1 VGGPQ
6 TSKALKGQ
14 DGNYSFSFPTT
25 DFHTGSAK
33 LKLALAWKVQD
44 RDHLVEEFY
53 EISSRP
59 KVLGLALE
67 PITENILLGQRSAAL
82 RFRVQAIGGQ
92 NVQMQRDLM
101 SLWISQPANV
111 TLGESEQIYRVN
123 LEVEGDSLVGSLD
136 CPPLPVGSYKLIVSS
151 PVAKLGQDVAA
162 SFFNVLPCPVTAKL
176 VSSATGSDTKVVLEG
191 TTTQAKVKGEG
202 IVWALLEQAEGSQKP
217 VKIAS
222 ADLLVNGK
230 AAGLK
235 WTPEGNGLKS
245 EGLPLEDMAR
255 EVTLLATLK
264 DDAERSFEIP
274 MGALTVEPTP
284 LSFSVRWQVAPPTEL
299 ARGHFI
305 KIRGAVQ
312 VTGETRRKRQ
322 DAAAAVKNSGV
333 PILSVNPPS
342 ALQDFQ
348 LVAASGEAGSASP
361 GASAFGEALAFEGML
376 KASVDDPELR
386 DTLTVEVRSGGRE
399 PIEARTVRV
408 GSSGTR
414 LLVQRPAAGE
424 STEVLPFFTR
434 ERLQLAIDDQDK
446 GEGKTYRIQVLSV
459 EAGAGTKDGSSA
471 KPVASAAARE
481 LIWIP
486 KKEGEYLLEA
496 EALSGEGD
504 GWAAQER
511 LKILPALKLEWSGNI
526 QGAVRLDSGQR
537 LPLFVAVHGADG
549 LEWETFQR
557 LFTLKPQVLAEGG
570 QELAVDFTPWEL
582 QKDVSQGVVPVKA
595 FSAKPLTA
603 AAARVRVSLFGQLPA
618 GQAAEAALDVLE
630 VTIMR
635 GGGSLVVVENFE
647 KGPQSYVLR
656 DIVPGFQVPKSSRVR
671 FGYRTSSTASGATP
685 LKDTVAATV
694 VPLDG
699 GPEKVL
705 DIESAA
711 PGLVVFTP
719 YEAGR
724 FGRYKVHLEIKGDQ
738 MQLMQEPE
746 FEVTRGTS
754 DWMLV
759 GLAIVVGII
768 LAAGLV
774 LLAILGVQYARDRRF
789 VMARIRSRM
798 DKALTELDSES
809 GESLVGSVRLNV
821 ASKTLGPIDLNGNPS
836 HKEVSAWVEQHFSG
850 EKAIFADVAKNE
862 KRRPL
867 IETCLTKARTDLLAE
882 VEKRLPI
889 RAVDVCVREVKD
901 SSGGSQFEAQVVR
914 DRVGS
919 EHEGWKTLLTI
930 ALQKDGK
937 LRVSTTAGRTV
948 TIGPGEEFAY
958 NGWIGKS
965 GSQIRASVKVPG
977 VADYSTVMVDV
988 R

>member
-1 VGGPQ
+1 
-6 TSKALKGQ
+6 
-14 DGNYSFSFPTT
+14 
-25 DFHTGSAK
+25 
-33 LKLALAWKVQD
+33 
-44 RDHLVEEFY
+44 
-53 EISSRP
+53 
-59 KVLGLALE
+59 
-67 PITENILLGQRSAAL
+67 
-82 RFRVQAIGGQ
+82 
-92 NVQMQRDLM
+92 
-101 SLWISQPANV
+101 
-111 TLGESEQIYRVN
+111 
-123 LEVEGDSLVGSLD
+123 
-136 CPPLPVGSYKLIVSS
+136 
-151 PVAKLGQDVAA
+151 
-162 SFFNVLPCPVTAKL
+162 
-176 VSSATGSDTKVVLEG
+176 
-191 TTTQAKVKGEG
+191 
-202 IVWALLEQAEGSQKP
+202 
-217 VKIAS
+217 
-222 ADLLVNGK
+222 
-230 AAGLK
+230 
-235 WTPEGNGLKS
+235 
-245 EGLPLEDMAR
+245 
-255 EVTLLATLK
+255 
-264 DDAERSFEIP
+264 
-274 MGALTVEPTP
+274 
-284 LSFSVRWQVAPPTEL
+284 
-299 ARGHFI
+299 
-305 KIRGAVQ
+305 
-312 VTGETRRKRQ
+312 
-322 DAAAAVKNSGV
+322 
-333 PILSVNPPS
+333 
-342 ALQDFQ
+342 
-348 LVAASGEAGSASP
+348 
-361 GASAFGEALAFEGML
+361 
-376 KASVDDPELR
+376 
-386 DTLTVEVRSGGRE
+386 
-399 PIEARTVRV
+399 
-408 GSSGTR
+408 
-414 LLVQRPAAGE
+414 
-424 STEVLPFFTR
+424 
-434 ERLQLAIDDQDK
+434 
-446 GEGKTYRIQVLSV
+446 
-459 EAGAGTKDGSSA
+459 
-471 KPVASAAARE
+471 
-481 LIWIP
+481 
-486 KKEGEYLLEA
+486 
-496 EALSGEGD
+496 
-504 GWAAQER
+504 
-511 LKILPALKLEWSGNI
+511 
-526 QGAVRLDSGQR
+526 
-537 LPLFVAVHGADG
+537 
-549 LEWETFQR
+549 
-557 LFTLKPQVLAEGG
+557 LKPQVLAEGG